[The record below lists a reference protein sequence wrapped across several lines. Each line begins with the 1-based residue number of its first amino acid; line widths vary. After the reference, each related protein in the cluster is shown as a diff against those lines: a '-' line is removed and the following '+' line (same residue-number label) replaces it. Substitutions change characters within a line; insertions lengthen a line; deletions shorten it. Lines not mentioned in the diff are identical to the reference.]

1 MRYVKVI
8 FGFILVLFG
17 IVFLIENR
25 VVLEHA
31 VTLKFDIYVFKVET
45 AAIPLWVM
53 ILFTFFLGVFTA
65 FLYFIYEHLKQR
77 QAIRQLR
84 HNLEIMGG
92 ELKRAGVAV
101 EASAASLKAA
111 SLKAA
116 ASTAETAA
124 HEEEVEPL
132 EEKKPEQP

>member
-31 VTLKFDIYVFKVET
+31 VTIKFDIYVFKVES
-45 AAIPLWVM
+45 APIPLWVM
-53 ILFTFFLGVFTA
+53 VLFTFFLGAFTA
-65 FLYFIYEHLKQR
+65 FLYFIYDHVKQR
-77 QAIRQLR
+77 KTVRQLR
-84 HNLEIMGG
+84 HNLEIMGD
-92 ELKRAGVAV
+92 ELKKAGVAV

-111 SLKAA
+111 ATS
-116 ASTAETAA
+116 AEAPA
-124 HEEEVEPL
+124 PEEPV
-132 EEKKPEQP
+132 EEKKQE

>member
-31 VTLKFDIYVFKVET
+31 VTIKFDIYIFNVES
-45 AAIPLWVM
+45 APIPLWVM
-53 ILFTFFLGVFTA
+53 VLFTFFLGVFTA
-65 FLYFIYEHLKQR
+65 FLYFIYEHVKQR

-111 SLKAA
+111 A
-116 ASTAETAA
+116 ASTEAPAP
-124 HEEEVEPL
+124 EESM
-132 EEKKPEQP
+132 EEKKQE

>member
-17 IVFLIENR
+17 IVFLLENR

-31 VTLKFDIYVFKVET
+31 VTLRFDVYFFQFES

-53 ILFTFFLGVFTA
+53 ILFTFFLGAFTA
-65 FLYFIYEHLKQR
+65 FLYFIYEHFKQR
-77 QAIRQLR
+77 QVIRQLR
-84 HNLEIMGG
+84 HNIEIMGS
-92 ELKRAGVAV
+92 ELKKAEVAV

-111 SLKAA
+111 AFTAEAA
-116 ASTAETAA
+116 AHPEEA
-124 HEEEVEPL
+124 HP
-132 EEKKPEQP
+132 EEKEPE

>member
-31 VTLKFDIYVFKVET
+31 VTLKFDVYFMKVET

-53 ILFTFFLGVFTA
+53 ILFTYFLGAFTA
-65 FLYFIYEHLKQR
+65 FLYFI
-77 QAIRQLR
+77 
-84 HNLEIMGG
+84 
-92 ELKRAGVAV
+92 
-101 EASAASLKAA
+101 
-111 SLKAA
+111 
-116 ASTAETAA
+116 
-124 HEEEVEPL
+124 
-132 EEKKPEQP
+132 

>member
-31 VTLKFDIYVFKVET
+31 VTLRFDIYVLQFES

-53 ILFTFFLGVFTA
+53 ILFTFFLGAFTA
-65 FLYFIYEHLKQR
+65 FLYFIYEHFKQR
-77 QAIRQLR
+77 QVIRQLR
-84 HNLEIMGG
+84 HNIEILGG
-92 ELKRAGVAV
+92 ELKKAETAV

-111 SLKAA
+111 
-116 ASTAETAA
+116 ASTAEAAA
-124 HEEEVEPL
+124 HPEEAPP
-132 EEKKPEQP
+132 EEKEPA

>member
-111 SLKAA
+111 
-116 ASTAETAA
+116 ASTAETAT
-124 HEEEVEPL
+124 HEEPW
-132 EEKKPEQP
+132 EEKKQE

>member
-31 VTLKFDIYVFKVET
+31 VTLKFDVYFMKVET

-53 ILFTFFLGVFTA
+53 ILFTYFLGAFTA
-65 FLYFIYEHLKQR
+65 FLYFIYEHIKQR
-77 QAIRQLR
+77 QVNRQLR

-101 EASAASLKAA
+101 EASAASIKAA

-124 HEEEVEPL
+124 HAEPVEPL
-132 EEKKPEQP
+132 EEKKPE

>member
-8 FGFILVLFG
+8 FGFILVMVG
-17 IVFLIENR
+17 IVFLLENR

-31 VTLKFDIYVFKVET
+31 VTLKFDIYLFKVET

-53 ILFTFFLGVFTA
+53 ILFTYFLGAFTA
-65 FLYFIYEHLKQR
+65 FLYFVYEHIKQR
-77 QAIRQLR
+77 QTVRQLR

-101 EASAASLKAA
+101 EASAATIKAA

-116 ASTAETAA
+116 ASAAETAA
-124 HEEEVEPL
+124 HEEKAEPW
-132 EEKKPEQP
+132 EEKNPEQP